1 MKFAKDHYIQS
12 HMKIVL
18 LGIQGAGKS
27 TQGNLLS
34 KQLKVPY
41 LSTGHIFRE
50 IAKEKTSL
58 GRHIKETINAGSLVS
73 DDETIGI
80 VFEYLKR
87 PEYAHGFILD
97 GFPRTVVQAKKFKQK
112 LTKVIYLH
120 IDEKE
125 ALWRISLRD
134 QEVRDDNTIQAVQ
147 KRINQ
152 FTVNTSKI
160 LEYYEKKDLLAT
172 VDAQLSVEK
181 VNEEILKSLG
191 QDLVDEH
198 LTKWNPHKKTLICI
212 TGLPG
217 SGKTEAIEFFK
228 SKGIPEVSFSNIIN
242 YYVDEQ
248 GLEHTEAVH
257 SKLRVEFR
265 QKHGPACMAILSE
278 QKIRD
283 MLKDHAM
290 GVIGGMYTLDE
301 YTFVKEHFKDVLV
314 VVLAIHTDKSIRYE
328 RSKGREYRRGLSSVE
343 RDLNQL
349 TQLNMGNLIAFADY
363 MVKNNFSLV
372 EFHDKLEEVYRSIYF
387 S

>member
-1 MKFAKDHYIQS
+1 
-12 HMKIVL
+12 MKIVL

-50 IAKEKTSL
+50 IAKEKTNL
-58 GRHIKETINAGSLVS
+58 GRHIKEIINAGSLVS
-73 DDETIGI
+73 DHETISI
-80 VFEYLKR
+80 VFDYLKR
-87 PEYAHGFILD
+87 PAYVHGFILD

-147 KRINQ
+147 KRINL
-152 FTVNTSKI
+152 FTVNTAKI

-191 QDLVDEH
+191 KDIVEDH
-198 LTKWNPHKKTLICI
+198 LTKWNPNKKTLICI

-217 SGKTEAIEFFK
+217 SGKSEAIEFFK
-228 SKGIPEVSFSNIIN
+228 SKGLPEVSFSNIIN
-242 YYVDEQ
+242 YYVDEHKM
-248 GLEHTEAVH
+248 EHTEAVH
-257 SKLRVEFR
+257 SKLRIEFR

-278 QKIRD
+278 KKIHE

-290 GVIGGMYTLDE
+290 GVIGGMYTLEE
-301 YTFVKEHFKDVLV
+301 YAYVKEHFRDVLV
-314 VVLAIHTDKSIRYE
+314 VVLAIHTDKTIRYE
-328 RSKGREYRRGLSSVE
+328 RCKSREYRKGLSSE
-343 RDLNQL
+343 QRDLNQL
-349 TQLNMGNLIAFADY
+349 TQLNMGNLIAYADY
-363 MVKNNFSLV
+363 LVKNNFSMV